1 MTYVHRKTLLTMETK
16 NKKKTFDTVKFFRQ
30 EKERIAQET
39 EKMTFEQLKDYLTTK
54 SKWAEKD

>member
-1 MTYVHRKTLLTMETK
+1 METK
-16 NKKKTFDTVKFFRQ
+16 NKKKTFYTVKFFRQ

-54 SKWAEKD
+54 SNWAEID

>member
-1 MTYVHRKTLLTMETK
+1 MET
-16 NKKKTFDTVKFFRQ
+16 NIKKKTFDTVKFFRQ

-39 EKMTFEQLKDYLTTK
+39 EKMSFKQLKAYLTNK

>member
-1 MTYVHRKTLLTMETK
+1 METR

-30 EKERIAQET
+30 EKERIAEET
-39 EKMTFEQLKDYLTTK
+39 EKMTFEQLKVYLTSK

>member
-1 MTYVHRKTLLTMETK
+1 METK
-16 NKKKTFDTVKFFRQ
+16 NKKKAFDTVKFFRQ

-39 EKMTFEQLKDYLTTK
+39 EKMTFEQLKVYLTNK